1 MTLVVSSR
9 LRPGWR
15 RYHLSMSAHGA
26 QERSPSRGEE
36 LANCLSHAVGLV
48 AALVAVPFLI
58 ALAVEK
64 GRPWFLVGAGVFAA
78 SVVLLYAGSTL
89 YHALPAGRA
98 KDAFRVV
105 DHCAIYLLIAGTYTP
120 FALGV
125 LRDVWGGTL
134 IGVVWAFAAV
144 GVAFEAVD
152 RRRHPRLSLG
162 LYLAMGWL
170 AAGAIRPLWLSLA
183 PAGFL
188 WLIAGG
194 LAYTIGVRF
203 YANRSLPYGHLVWH
217 LFVLT
222 GTACHFVAVFYAA

>member
-1 MTLVVSSR
+1 
-9 LRPGWR
+9 
-15 RYHLSMSAHGA
+15 MSAHGA
-26 QERSPSRGEE
+26 QELPPSREEE
-36 LANCLSHAVGLV
+36 LANCLSHALGLV

-64 GRPWFLVGAGVFAA
+64 GQPWFVVGAGVFAA

-98 KDAFRVV
+98 KNASRVL

-120 FALGV
+120 FALGP

-134 IGVVWAFAAV
+134 IGVVWTFAAV
-144 GVAFEAVD
+144 GVAFEIVD
-152 RRRHPRLSLG
+152 RGRHPRLSLL

-170 AAGAIRPLWLSLA
+170 VVGAIRPLWLRLA
-183 PAGFL
+183 PAGFF

-194 LAYTIGVRF
+194 LAYTVGTRF
-203 YANRSLPYGHLVWH
+203 YAHKSLPYGHFVWH